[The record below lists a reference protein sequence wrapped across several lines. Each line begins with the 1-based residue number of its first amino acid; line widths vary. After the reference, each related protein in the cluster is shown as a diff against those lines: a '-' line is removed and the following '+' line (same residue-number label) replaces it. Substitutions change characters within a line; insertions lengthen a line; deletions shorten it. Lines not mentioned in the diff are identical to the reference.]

1 MDLPKLNLGPGVHEH
16 TPEYLAQR
24 KAAMDKLS
32 ASEKAALDPNQ
43 IHPDVAHNATIFFVV
58 LTVMLIFL
66 IGFVLT
72 CRNNKKKM
80 MAQRE
85 IEKYAAAALSDE
97 EDQENEMRNFSE
109 FFGDNKDSDEEDG
122 S

>member
-1 MDLPKLNLGPGVHEH
+1 MNLGPGVHKH
-16 TPEYLAQR
+16 TPEYLAAR
-24 KAAMDKLS
+24 KEAMDKLT
-32 ASEKAALDPNQ
+32 AEQKAALDPNQ
-43 IHPDVAHNATIFFVV
+43 IHPDAGKNAMIFFGVF
-58 LTVMLIFL
+58 TVMLIFL

-72 CRNNKKKM
+72 CRNNKKRM

-85 IEKYAAAALSDE
+85 IEKYAELADD

-109 FFGDNKDSDEEDG
+109 FFGENKDSDEDAE